1 MDTER
6 LIGTFR
12 ELVKIPSESPNDKDF
27 ITYMERFFKMEGGR
41 AKKDAYG
48 NLIVKFPAKNS
59 KSTTT
64 VGFACHADTVKP
76 GVGIKPIVDGAV
88 VKSDGTTI
96 LGADDK
102 AGIAEIIEMIRC
114 AEKHPP
120 LEVILC
126 RCEEIGSLGSVNLDY
141 SMVESKFAYVLDME
155 NIDEIVIGGPTYMM
169 LDVHYT
175 GKPAHAGMAPEKGI
189 SSILA
194 ASLAI
199 SRLKLGKLENDM
211 TANVGTIQGGE
222 VRNGVPEHTNVLAE
236 CRALDHEK
244 AVKLAGEMEAIF
256 RQAAKEV
263 GAQVE
268 VKNVAALK
276 AYYLSPDSDV
286 VKIAYNALV
295 KHDVKPKTLVIKG
308 GTDATHFNTH
318 GIPTAVLGVGYRDE
332 HSCKETLII
341 KDAETITNV
350 LIDIVEGLA

>member
-12 ELVKIPSESPNDKDF
+12 ELVKIPSESPDDKDF

-76 GVGIKPIVDGAV
+76 GVGIKPIIDGDV

-96 LGADDK
+96 LAADDK

-141 SMVESKFAYVLDME
+141 SMVESKFAYVLDTE
-155 NIDEIVIGGPTYMM
+155 YVNQIVVGGPTYITM
-169 LDVHYT
+169 DVYYT
-175 GKPAHAGMAPEKGI
+175 GKPSHAGMAPEKGI

-199 SRLKLGKLENDM
+199 SRLKLGKLDGDM

-222 VRNGVPEHTNVLAE
+222 VRNGVPEHTKIMAE
-236 CRALDHEK
+236 CRALEHEK
-244 AVKLAGEMEAIF
+244 GVKLADEMEAIF

-263 GAQVE
+263 GAEIKIDKKV
-268 VKNVAALK
+268 ALK
-276 AYYLSPDSDV
+276 AYYLTPDSDV
-286 VKIAYNALV
+286 VRLASNAIKKFDL
-295 KHDVKPKTLVIKG
+295 KPETLVIKG
-308 GTDATHFNTH
+308 GTDAAHFNSH
-318 GIPTAVLGVGYRDE
+318 GISTAVLGVGYRE
-332 HSCKETLII
+332 IHSCKEYLII
-341 KDAETITNV
+341 KEAEIMTKV

>member
-1 MDTER
+1 MDRER

-12 ELVKIPSESPNDKDF
+12 ELVKIPSESPNDQDF
-27 ITYMERFFKMEGGR
+27 ITYMEKFFKMEGGK

-48 NLIVKFPAKNS
+48 NLVVKFPAKNS

-76 GVGIKPIVDGAV
+76 GVGIKPIVDGDV
-88 VKSDGTTI
+88 VRSDGTTI
-96 LGADDK
+96 LAADDK

-114 AEKHPP
+114 AEKRPP

-141 SMVESKFAYVLDME
+141 SMIDSKFAYVLDME
-155 NIDEIVIGGPTYMM
+155 HIDEIVIGGPTYMM

-199 SRLKLGKLENDM
+199 SRLKLGKLEGDM

-222 VRNGVPEHTNVLAE
+222 VRNGVPEHTRILAE
-236 CRALDHEK
+236 CRALEHEK
-244 AVKLAGEMEAIF
+244 ALKLAAEMEAIF
-256 RQAAKEV
+256 RQSAKEV
-263 GAQVE
+263 GAEVE
-268 VKNVAALK
+268 IKNVAALK
-276 AYYLSPDSDV
+276 AYYLSPDLDV

-295 KHDVKPKTLVIKG
+295 KNDVKPKTLVIKG
-308 GTDATHFNTH
+308 GTDATHFNAH

-332 HSCKETLII
+332 HSCKESLNI
-341 KDAETITNV
+341 KEAETVTKA